1 MPDQPDEA
9 GSKTAPDRGGHHMIV
24 THEVTNV
31 GMIALSSLHCA
42 TIRSAFS
49 MGDFIRPVAVCAMLL
64 ATACVPYVMKD
75 YKMSAQHSSVAHGCG
90 MGPDSLYFEFPGN
103 VRVYLH
109 APRQPGK
116 SDTIGMSIE
125 IPAGDTVRLTD
136 GSASVFVNPGSTQWQ
151 ASVVARGGYHYI
163 NPESSQIVKDPDGGD
178 PTRDLVGSTWNTHRF
193 GEHLHSFY
201 YFEIGSEVPWPD
213 RFNLRVS
220 PMIIDGVEAGLPT
233 VMFQFGPHGG
243 VAGLGC
249 S

>member
-1 MPDQPDEA
+1 VFP
-9 GSKTAPDRGGHHMIV
+9 
-24 THEVTNV
+24 
-31 GMIALSSLHCA
+31 
-42 TIRSAFS
+42 
-49 MGDFIRPVAVCAMLL
+49 MGDFMRSVAVSAMLL
-64 ATACVPYVMKD
+64 ATACVPYVTKD

-90 MGPDSLYFEFPGN
+90 MGSDPLYFEFPGN

-116 SDTIGMSIE
+116 SGTIAMSIE
-125 IPAGDTVRLTD
+125 IPAGNTVRLTD
-136 GSASVFVNPGSTQWQ
+136 GSAALFVNPDSTQWQ
-151 ASVVARGGYHYI
+151 ASVIARGGYRYI
-163 NPESSQIVKDPDGGD
+163 NPESSETVKDPKGGD

-201 YFEIGSEVPWPD
+201 YFEIGSEVPWPE
-213 RFNLRVS
+213 RFSLRVS
-220 PMIIDGVEAGLPT
+220 PMIIDGVETGLPT